1 MVNVDV
7 NFILSALYM
16 FILNKY
22 GCDIENSTMVL
33 FFAAL
38 NVLTMYWFNNT
49 DFFVENV
56 NIYSSEFILS
66 A

>member
-1 MVNVDV
+1 MV
-7 NFILSALYM
+7 
-16 FILNKY
+16 ILNKY
-22 GCDIENSTMVL
+22 GCDIENSTIVL

-49 DFFVENV
+49 DFFFVENV
-56 NIYSSEFILS
+56 NIYSSDFILS